1 MKNAQNF
8 PRNLFEKIFE
18 LNSKNKIGA
27 NTIAVFTFIL
37 YQCEDLQ
44 KEIVLSDYQMARE
57 LGLSRQTIIT
67 AKNKLKHLGLLEFS
81 RNRGFPN
88 RFILKGDELPKKAP
102 KNVETKEIP
111 IKESAQNSEPN
122 IDANHSFS
130 KYPNL
135 KQFMNFAKTLD
146 EYSEKL
152 DDVLI
157 QKFHQWEEADW
168 KNGLGRPI
176 LDWQIV
182 LKKNLTMLEL
192 FSTSKDEGSFPHKIP
207 NIKRPK
213 LD

>member
-1 MKNAQNF
+1 MKNAKNF
-8 PRNLFEKIFE
+8 DLNLFEKIFD

-88 RFILKGDELPKKAP
+88 RFILKGNELQKTASKK
-102 KNVETKEIP
+102 EEIKQ
-111 IKESAQNSEPN
+111 ISIEELLRNSEPN
-122 IDANHSFS
+122 VDENHSFS

-135 KQFMNFAKTLD
+135 KQFMDFAKTL
-146 EYSEKL
+146 ENYSEKL

-157 QKFHQWEEADW
+157 KKFHQWEEADW
-168 KNGLGRPI
+168 KNGLRRPI

-182 LKKNLTMLEL
+182 LKKNLSMLEL
-192 FSTSKDEGSFPHKIP
+192 FSTSKEEGSLH
-207 NIKRPK
+207 KRPK
-213 LD
+213 LV

>member
-1 MKNAQNF
+1 MKNSKNF
-8 PRNLFEKIFE
+8 DGDLFEKIFD

-37 YQCEDLQ
+37 YKCEDLQ
-44 KEIVLSDYQMARE
+44 KEIVLSDYQMASE

-67 AKNKLKHLGLLEFS
+67 SKNKLKLLGILDYS

-88 RFILKGDELPKKAP
+88 RFILKGNELQKTAS
-102 KNVETKEIP
+102 KNAEIKEISIEEP
-111 IKESAQNSEPN
+111 VQNSEPN
-122 IDANHSFS
+122 IDENHSFS

-135 KQFMNFAKTLD
+135 KQFMDFAKTL
-146 EYSEKL
+146 ENYSEKL

-157 QKFHQWEEADW
+157 EKFHQWEEADW
-168 KNGLGRPI
+168 KNGIGRPI

-182 LKKNLTMLEL
+182 LKNNLKMLEQSSL
-192 FSTSKDEGSFPHKIP
+192 SNKQISLHKIP